1 MVPLLRRSHG
11 ARQGGRPTFTAQ
23 GDLATLDGALA
34 DLRAAPVTIEDP
46 DALVLA
52 YSGGQQDVDDARVR
66 TILARQVPRQLQ
78 EAIAATGVRRHLE
91 RSDEVFVVDLPDVR
105 M

>member
-11 ARQGGRPTFTAQ
+11 ERQGGLPIFTAQ
-23 GDLATLDGALA
+23 GDLATLAGALA
-34 DLRAAPVTIEDP
+34 DLLTAPVTIEDP
-46 DALVLA
+46 DTLVLA

-78 EAIAATGVRRHLE
+78 ERSEEHTSELQSRGHLVC
-91 RSDEVFVVDLPDVR
+91 RLL
-105 M
+105 